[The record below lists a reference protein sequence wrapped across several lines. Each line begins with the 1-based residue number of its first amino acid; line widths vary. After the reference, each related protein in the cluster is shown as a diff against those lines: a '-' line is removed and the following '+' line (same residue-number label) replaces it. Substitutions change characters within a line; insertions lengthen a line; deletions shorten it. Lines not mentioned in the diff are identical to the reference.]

1 MLTLLASDI
10 LTTVTLRAVIAAQ
23 MTRLGLGVQRGRR
36 GRQRLW
42 QRWKRIGQIVVA
54 AATRVDM
61 GARRPGR
68 GVDCG
73 ARLVRLP
80 VGVDKRKVAELVL
93 VDGLDNDRVDGREG
107 WLLGREVL
115 VKVARVLEVLDAR
128 LERGLQL
135 ALLQRHPVDL
145 VVEEGVPFFVISTF
159 I

>member
-1 MLTLLASDI
+1 
-10 LTTVTLRAVIAAQ
+10 VTLRAVIAAQ
-23 MTRLGLGVQRGRR
+23 MARLGLGVQRGRR

-54 AATRVDM
+54 AATRVGM
-61 GARRPGR
+61 GARRPSR

-80 VGVDKRKVAELVL
+80 VGVDKRKVAEL
-93 VDGLDNDRVDGREG
+93 
-107 WLLGREVL
+107 VL

-145 VVEEGVPFFVISTF
+145 VVEEGVPFFCNIHVYLIVCVCDNLVMMSF
-159 I
+159 VKFR